1 MLSEFMIKVLARAD
15 TLIYHERGCSLC
27 DIYGMRS
34 TILKMLVGVLEK
46 GWAAFK
52 SLALL
57 VKLPYTSYLENS
69 KIWDFSRYDNAGFT
83 MWSWWNKEDCI
94 KLLYENRKFIAAVE
108 CVGDNYHLKLQT
120 VEDIENLIDAAAT
133 DLLNFRM

>member
-15 TLIYHERGCSLC
+15 TLIYNERGCSLC
-27 DIYGMRS
+27 DMYGMRS
-34 TILKMLVGVLEK
+34 TILKMLVGVLEE
-46 GWAAFK
+46 GWTAFK

-57 VKLPYTSYLENS
+57 VKLPYTTYLEKS
-69 KIWDFSRYDNAGFT
+69 KIWDFYRYGNGGFT

-120 VEDIENLIDAAAT
+120 IEDIENLVNTAAT
-133 DLLNFRM
+133 DLLNFRT

>member
-1 MLSEFMIKVLARAD
+1 MYGEFMINVLNRAD
-15 TLIYHERGCSLC
+15 MLMYCERKCSLC
-27 DIYGMRS
+27 DAFGMRS
-34 TILKMLVGVLEK
+34 TVLKMLVGVLKK
-46 GWAAFK
+46 GWTAFK

-57 VKLPYTSYLENS
+57 VKLPYTSCLENS